1 MNFFE
6 TETICYITNVKQ
18 SLKYFTSFIG
28 IYILTLTGCATNNN
42 VEIIDQSSE
51 GLLGYIDFSKINQ
64 NAKGFDLE
72 KFKLDKRE
80 CAISASTA
88 DIDGNDMANI
98 GAATAGAAISAST
111 ASTAAAQAAAGPIA
125 LLSIPLTYGIMK
137 LASRNKAAPIK
148 ASLLSSCLNE
158 RGYEVGIKQK

>member
-1 MNFFE
+1 MKKLF
-6 TETICYITNVKQ
+6 IY
-18 SLKYFTSFIG
+18 IG
-28 IYILTLTGCATNNN
+28 IVILTFTGCATTNN
-42 VEIIDQSSE
+42 VEMIDQSSE
-51 GLLGYIDFSKINQ
+51 GLLNYINFSKVNQ
-64 NAKGFDLE
+64 SKEDFDLQ
-72 KFKLDKRE
+72 KFTLDKKE

-88 DIDGNDMANI
+88 DIDGNDIANI

-125 LLSIPLTYGIMK
+125 LVSIPLTYGIMK
-137 LASRNKAAPIK
+137 LVSRNRAAPIK

>member
-1 MNFFE
+1 MNIFA
-6 TETICYITNVKQ
+6 TKTIRYVTNIKQ
-18 SLKYFTSFIG
+18 SLKYFSSFIG
-28 IYILTLTGCATNNN
+28 IYFITLTGCATNNN
-42 VEIIDQSSE
+42 VEMIDQSSE
-51 GLLGYIDFSKINQ
+51 GLLGYIDFSKINK
-64 NAKGFDLE
+64 NTEGFDLE

-80 CAISASTA
+80 CSISASTA

-137 LASRNKAAPIK
+137 IASRNKAASIK

-158 RGYEVGIKQK
+158 RGYLVGIKQK